1 MKVFEKYAEY
11 YDLLYQDKDY
21 PAEANFIHELIQKHF
36 PHAESI
42 LDLGCGTGNHALALL
57 DFGYQITGI
66 DKSKFNIK
74 QARDKLYDSDSN
86 PTEIDFRK
94 ADICQIRLDHRYDVV
109 TSLFHVISYQINN
122 KDLEAVF
129 QTAQYHLKKGG
140 LFIFD
145 CWYGPAV
152 LYDRPA
158 VRIKTKD
165 AEHLKVTRIA
175 EPEIF
180 PNKNRVDVSY
190 HLIVQDK
197 KTGKIS
203 EIYETHQMR
212 YLFKPEIQNFLVY
225 AGLELIDCAE
235 WMTNKVPGFDTWGVY
250 FVSSK

>member
-21 PAEANFIHELIQKHF
+21 PSEANFIHDLIQKHF

-74 QARDKLYDSDSN
+74 QARDKLSDRDSN
-86 PTEIDFRK
+86 PAKIDFKK

-109 TSLFHVISYQINN
+109 TSLFHVISYQICN
-122 KDLEAVF
+122 KNLEAFF
-129 QTAQYHLKKGG
+129 QTARHHLKKGG

-165 AEHLKVTRIA
+165 TERLKVTRIA

-197 KTGKIS
+197 KTEKTS
-203 EIYETHQMR
+203 EIHETHQMR
-212 YLFKPEIQNFLVY
+212 YLFKPEIQNFLVH

-250 FVSSK
+250 FVASK